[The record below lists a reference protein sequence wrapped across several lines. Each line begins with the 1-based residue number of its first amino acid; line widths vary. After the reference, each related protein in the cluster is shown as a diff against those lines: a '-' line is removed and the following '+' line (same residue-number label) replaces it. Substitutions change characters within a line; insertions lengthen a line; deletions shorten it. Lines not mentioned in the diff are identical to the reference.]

1 MEKFSVKRFS
11 NTKARLFR
19 DHLTDQRLDRLEQ
32 EIELDAERAKKKY
45 KKDKRALKRA
55 ERKDKNGY
63 HSLEHEA
70 MRDSLKHQKFE
81 AELNERLA
89 KRKLARLAEKKDI
102 KRARSLED
110 ANGGGNNLK
119 RKFQD
124 TKLNAK
130 YKLQDLSDNYFEK
143 TEGRSLAGDAAL
155 ATAGIGVGYLTYK
168 AIKKAK
174 YDKKKAQEQAENKFK
189 KD

>member
-1 MEKFSVKRFS
+1 MEKFSIKRFS
-11 NTKARLFR
+11 INGRLFR
-19 DHLTDQRLDRLEQ
+19 DHLTDQRLNKLER

-45 KKDKRALKRA
+45 NRDKKALKRA
-55 ERKDKNGY
+55 ERKDKSGN

-70 MRDSLKHQKFE
+70 MRDALKHQKFE
-81 AELNERLA
+81 AELDERLA
-89 KRKLARLAEKKDI
+89 RRKLTRLAEKKDI
-102 KRARSLED
+102 NRARSLED

-119 RKFQD
+119 RKIQD
-124 TKLNAK
+124 AKLDAK
-130 YKLQDLSDNYFEK
+130 YKLQDMSDNYFEK

-155 ATAGIGVGYLTYK
+155 ATAGIGASYLVYK

-174 YDKKKAQEQAENKFK
+174 YDKKKAEELAKNKFK